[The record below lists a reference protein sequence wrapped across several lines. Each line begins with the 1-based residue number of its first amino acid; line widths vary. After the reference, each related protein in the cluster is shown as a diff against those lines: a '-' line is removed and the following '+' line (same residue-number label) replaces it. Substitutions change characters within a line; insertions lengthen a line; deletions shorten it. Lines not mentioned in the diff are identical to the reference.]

1 MNDYLKERWTALDAT
16 LRQEY
21 DYLVSV
27 NTNVLK
33 FKVSAKKREIIVI
46 FQNPNTDNPER
57 YRIPPSSLQPKE
69 SH

>member
-33 FKVSAKKREIIVI
+33 FKVSAKKREIIVT
-46 FQNPNTDNPER
+46 F
-57 YRIPPSSLQPKE
+57 
-69 SH
+69 